1 MISSICVAFLEKMNF
16 TQPALMNYFYYFF
29 QGEEYF
35 AHKLWKIVA
44 ALSLSTEFSSK
55 GESSHLQYSNQT
67 MSEKSDPALFCKK
80 DKA

>member
-1 MISSICVAFLEKMNF
+1 MISSICMNNLEKINF
-16 TQPALMNYFYYFF
+16 TQSTLMNDFYYFF
-29 QGEEYF
+29 FFLEYF

-67 MSEKSDPALFCKK
+67 MSEKSDPALLCRK

>member
-1 MISSICVAFLEKMNF
+1 MCMAFLEKINF

-44 ALSLSTEFSSK
+44 ALSLSMEFSSRR
-55 GESSHLQYSNQT
+55 
-67 MSEKSDPALFCKK
+67 
-80 DKA
+80 

>member
-1 MISSICVAFLEKMNF
+1 MAFLEKINF

-29 QGEEYF
+29 QGAEYF

-44 ALSLSTEFSSK
+44 ALSLSTDFSSK

-67 MSEKSDPALFCKK
+67 MSEKSDPALFYRK

>member
-1 MISSICVAFLEKMNF
+1 MISSICMAFLEKINF
-16 TQPALMNYFYYFF
+16 TQPALMNDFYYFF
-29 QGEEYF
+29 QGEVYF
-35 AHKLWKIVA
+35 AHRLWKIVA

-67 MSEKSDPALFCKK
+67 MSEKSDPALFYRQ

>member
-1 MISSICVAFLEKMNF
+1 MISSICMAFLEKINF

-67 MSEKSDPALFCKK
+67 MSEMSDPALFYRK